1 MNDDQLRALVREAIA
16 RRSGAHAGPDGPRA
30 MAAAPSARGAAAA
43 SAAPPAAVSATV
55 TVSGHVSHATL
66 TLVTG
71 TDRDGECIV
80 EPEVPCTHCGFCT
93 AYGH

>member
-16 RRSGAHAGPDGPRA
+16 RRSGAHAAPDAPLA
-30 MAAAPSARGAAAA
+30 TAAPSPRGAAMA
-43 SAAPPAAVSATV
+43 PAAASATV

-71 TDRDGECIV
+71 TDGDGECIV